1 MQKLQFSPSQRKS
14 RWVHPLAWWGW
25 GISTA
30 IAAMLTTSLAVH
42 AMIFIGVLIVLLNLR
57 SSGSWANSVTL
68 LLRLAIF
75 IVLFRLFIE
84 LIFGVHFGGPI
95 LLTLPTIDLP
105 IWLGGVSLGGKVG
118 LTGMLAAFAHGFK
131 LATVIIA
138 AAAPAA
144 LVPPNLLL
152 KSLPNAIY
160 EAGLVTVIAL
170 GFLPALSADAKRIKT
185 AAALRGRPAKSLK
198 QQLALLFPLM
208 ESSLSRAVT
217 LANAMESKG
226 FGQTKPARFNPLS
239 ISIALIAGLF
249 LLLLSSASLMRNP
262 ASFINS
268 LLLGISLILIL
279 VAVILS
285 GKVKVRSIYRKLD
298 FDLTELALAGICLVL
313 IVTSFTSFSAFF
325 GYALVAFALVVSPVA
340 ICPKPPIGFS
350 R

>member
-1 MQKLQFSPSQRKS
+1 MQKLQLSPSQRRS

-25 GISTA
+25 GASAA
-30 IAAMLTTSLAVH
+30 IAAMLSSSIAVH
-42 AMIFIGVLIVLLNLR
+42 VMIFIGVLIVLLKLR
-57 SSGSWANSVTL
+57 SSGSWANSITL
-68 LLRLAIF
+68 LLRLAVF
-75 IVLFRLFIE
+75 IVLFRLLIE
-84 LIFGVHFGGPI
+84 ILFGVHFGGAI
-95 LLTLPTIDLP
+95 LLTLPTINLP

-185 AAALRGRPAKSLK
+185 AAALRGRPAKSLR
-198 QQLALLFPLM
+198 QQLSLLFPLM

-226 FGQTKPARFNPLS
+226 FGQTKPARFSPLT
-239 ISIALIAGLF
+239 ISFALITGLF

-262 ASFINS
+262 ANLINM
-268 LLLGISLILIL
+268 LLMGASIVLILI
-279 VAVILS
+279 AVVLS
-285 GKVKVRSIYRKLD
+285 GKIKVRSIYRKLD
-298 FDLTELALAGICLVL
+298 FDLTELALATTCLLL
-313 IVTSFTSFSAFF
+313 IVTSLSSYSAYF
-325 GYALVAFALVVSPVA
+325 GYAIVAFALVVTPVA
-340 ICPKPPIGFS
+340 ICPRPPIGFS